1 MFGAVQPSARSL
13 ILDLLSTLRRGTMP
27 VLALVEAGALFG
39 IAENNVRVALTRLT
53 SAATVERDRRG
64 RYRLSPGASPI
75 ARRATSWRSLE
86 RGLRRWNGGWV
97 GVLETAGASGRR
109 AERERRERGLRLL
122 GFAALAPGLRVRP
135 DNLSGGV
142 DAIRREL
149 RELGLR
155 AGDPVVGL
163 RSLDPELDA
172 RAHKLWDGASL
183 RAAHRA
189 ALARIEKS
197 ARVLEALPAERA
209 MVESFLIG
217 GGVLR
222 QLILDPRLPDE
233 IVLGDERRALLEAMR
248 DYDRLG
254 RRAWAG
260 FLARFSVPH
269 LRAPLDTRMVAGGAT

>member
-1 MFGAVQPSARSL
+1 MQPSARSL
-13 ILDLLSTLRRGTMP
+13 VLDLLSTLRRGTMP
-27 VLALVEAGALFG
+27 VVALVEAGALFG
-39 IAENNVRVALTRLT
+39 ITENNVRVALTRLT
-53 SAATVERDRRG
+53 SAGTVGRDRRG
-64 RYRLSPGASPI
+64 RYRLSPGSSPI
-75 ARRATSWRSLE
+75 ARRASSWRNLE

-97 GVLETAGASGRR
+97 GFLEPAGGSGRR
-109 AERERRERGLRLL
+109 AERERRARGLQLL
-122 GFAALAPGLRVRP
+122 GFAALAPGLCVRP

-142 DAIRREL
+142 DAIRRET

-155 AGDPVVGL
+155 PGDPIVGL
-163 RSLDPELDA
+163 RDLDPELDA
-172 RAHKLWDGASL
+172 RARQLWDGASL
-183 RAAHRA
+183 RGAHRD

-197 ARVLEALPAERA
+197 ARVLGALPAERA

-222 QLILDPRLPDE
+222 QLILDPKLPDE
-233 IVLGDERRALLEAMR
+233 IVAGDERRALLEAMR

-269 LRAPLDTRMVAGGAT
+269 LRAPLDTRLIAGGAT

>member
-1 MFGAVQPSARSL
+1 MQPCARSL

-27 VLALVEAGALFG
+27 VLALLEAGALFG
-39 IAENNVRVALTRLT
+39 IAENSVRVALTRLT
-53 SAATVERDRRG
+53 AGGVVERDRRG
-64 RYRLSPGASPI
+64 RYRLSPGSSPI
-75 ARRATSWRSLE
+75 ARRATSWRDLE

-97 GVLETAGASGRR
+97 GVLETAGGSGRR
-109 AERERRERGLRLL
+109 AERGRRERGLRLL
-122 GFAALAPGLRVRP
+122 GFAALAPGLCVRP

-142 DAIRREL
+142 HAIRREL
-149 RELGLR
+149 CELGLR
-155 AGDPVVGL
+155 PGDLVLGL
-163 RSLDPELDA
+163 RNLEPELDA
-172 RAHKLWDGASL
+172 RARGLWDGRSI
-183 RAAHRA
+183 RAAHRD

-197 ARVLEALPAERA
+197 ARALAALPPERA

-233 IVLGDERRALLEAMR
+233 IVAGGERRALLEAMR

-260 FLARFSVPH
+260 LLARFSVPH
-269 LRAPLDTRMVAGGAT
+269 LRAPLDTRMIAGGST

>member
-1 MFGAVQPSARSL
+1 VQPSARSL
-13 ILDLLSTLRRGTMP
+13 VLDLLSTLRRGTMP
-27 VLALVEAGALFG
+27 VVALVEAGALFG
-39 IAENNVRVALTRLT
+39 ITENNVRVALTRLT
-53 SAATVERDRRG
+53 SAGTVGRDRRG
-64 RYRLSPGASPI
+64 RYRLSPGSSPI
-75 ARRATSWRSLE
+75 ARRASSWRNLE

-97 GVLETAGASGRR
+97 GFLETAGGSGRR
-109 AERERRERGLRLL
+109 AERERRARGLQLL
-122 GFAALAPGLRVRP
+122 GFAALAPGLCVRP

-142 DAIRREL
+142 DALRRET

-155 AGDPVVGL
+155 PGDPIVGL
-163 RSLDPELDA
+163 RDLDPELDA
-172 RAHKLWDGASL
+172 RARQLWDGAS
-183 RAAHRA
+183 RRGAHRD

-197 ARVLEALPAERA
+197 ARVLGALPAERA

-222 QLILDPRLPDE
+222 QLILDPKLPDE
-233 IVLGDERRALLEAMR
+233 IVAGDERRALLEAMR

-269 LRAPLDTRMVAGGAT
+269 LRAPLDTRLIAGGAT